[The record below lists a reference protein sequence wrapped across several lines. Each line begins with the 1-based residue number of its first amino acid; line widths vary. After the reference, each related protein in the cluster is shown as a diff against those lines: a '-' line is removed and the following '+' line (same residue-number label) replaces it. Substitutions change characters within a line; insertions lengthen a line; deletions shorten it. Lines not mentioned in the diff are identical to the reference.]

1 MTPASEYKKA
11 VLPENKNGFY
21 LTDVTLLL
29 CLLYETGKHSRISYW
44 IKLLREFYHAFPRW
58 ISQKKKNLFSCSQIR
73 IVCIL
78 CHYSVFGNNR
88 TTNLHAHLRDC
99 ILHHKTIHVAL
110 LTTKLSHEPKCPR
123 SASYILGRQF
133 FPKVRAD
140 LYVNHHENSQLPS
153 FL

>member
-1 MTPASEYKKA
+1 MRLGNTAELATELNSKESFIMLFQDESA
-11 VLPENKNGFY
+11 
-21 LTDVTLLL
+21 
-29 CLLYETGKHSRISYW
+29 
-44 IKLLREFYHAFPRW
+44 
-58 ISQKKKNLFSCSQIR
+58 KKKNLFSCSQIR

-88 TTNLHAHLRDC
+88 TTNLHVHLRDC

-140 LYVNHHENSQLPS
+140 LYVNHHEDSQLPS